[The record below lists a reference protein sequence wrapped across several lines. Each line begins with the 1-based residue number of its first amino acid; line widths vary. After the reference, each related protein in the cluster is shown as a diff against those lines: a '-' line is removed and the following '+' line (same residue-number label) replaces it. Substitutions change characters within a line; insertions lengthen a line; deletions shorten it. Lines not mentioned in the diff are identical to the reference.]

1 MTGSDI
7 VAKLTALQKQYDEAH
22 RPVRSLEQYRKRHA
36 RRHHKLDF
44 DGESHLSQ
52 YQPRG

>member
-7 VAKLTALQKQYDEAH
+7 VAKLIELQKQYDEAH

-36 RRHHKLDF
+36 RRHHKLDY
-44 DGESHLSQ
+44 DGESHISQ